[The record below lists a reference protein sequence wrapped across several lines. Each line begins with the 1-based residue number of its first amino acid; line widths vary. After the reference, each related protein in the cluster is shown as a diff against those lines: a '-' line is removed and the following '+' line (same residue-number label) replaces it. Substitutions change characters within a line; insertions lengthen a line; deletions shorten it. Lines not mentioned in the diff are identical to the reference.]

1 MGAVPVAVFENLPGA
16 VRDEL
21 SRRGIELQQL
31 AGLVDLHAGEPLLLA
46 GSYATGE
53 ANPTSDLDLLVL
65 TEDDGNRAP
74 AGSSNHPSIFGD
86 SFDIQLAGLTVNL
99 EYVPQSRFLDLC
111 QTVAATRP
119 PGAGPQV
126 GNFQALELRLA
137 QRITTGIALVGAE
150 RAEHLR
156 QRLDFEAV
164 RASASALDFV
174 MAMSLLEDTQ
184 VLSPPAQTL
193 MLHGAGEL
201 LVRAAINAVGPI
213 TYDSKHIFRR
223 APRLAG
229 HTDAPTALAAAEQLV
244 FVDRLPIAEAVEL
257 VLDHAEDL
265 HRRLLADP
273 RQQVIVQMLEPFLP
287 GWAWSGRTFGAA

>member
-1 MGAVPVAVFENLPGA
+1 MGSVPVSAFDAMPEAVKA
-16 VRDEL
+16 EL
-21 SRRGIELQQL
+21 SRRGISAHQL
-31 AGLVDLHAGEPLLLA
+31 AELVDLRAGEPLLLT

-65 TEDDGNRAP
+65 TEVDGDRAP
-74 AGSSNHPSIFGD
+74 AGASNHPSIFGD
-86 SFDIQLAGLTVNL
+86 SFDIRLADLTVNL

-119 PGAGPQV
+119 PDAGPQV

-137 QRITTGIALVGAE
+137 QRITTGIALAGADQVE
-150 RAEHLR
+150 RLR

-184 VLSPPAQTL
+184 VLQPPGQVL
-193 MLHGAGEL
+193 MLHDAGEL

-229 HTDAPTALAAAEQLV
+229 GAHAPTALAAAEQLV
-244 FVDRLPIAEAVEL
+244 FVDRLPMAEAVEL

-265 HRRLLADP
+265 HRRLVADP

-287 GWAWSGRTFGAA
+287 GWAWTGRTFGAA